1 MNKGKLVKCHL
12 MGENMFGMD
21 RRQKI
26 YVYEKN
32 LDLEGGGGVA
42 CPCSRGCIHV
52 YDHTYN
58 IQSSLNLLGQS
69 KHGGSSTKFL

>member
-1 MNKGKLVKCHL
+1 MNLGKLVKCHL

-26 YVYEKN
+26 YVYEKH
-32 LDLEGGGGVA
+32 LDLGGGGGGGVA

-52 YDHTYN
+52 YDHN

-69 KHGGSSTKFL
+69 KHGGSSTKFV